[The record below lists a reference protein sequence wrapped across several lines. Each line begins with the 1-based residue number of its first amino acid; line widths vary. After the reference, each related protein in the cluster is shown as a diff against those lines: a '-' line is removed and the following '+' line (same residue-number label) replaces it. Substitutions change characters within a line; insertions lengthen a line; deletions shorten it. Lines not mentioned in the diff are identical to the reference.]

1 MVMKTVREYRKLRSV
16 VVNRF
21 NDDGSGCKAALLSGP
36 PGVGKTTTATI
47 VCKVRMHS
55 TCIIQ

>member
-1 MVMKTVREYRKLRSV
+1 MFIKTVRQYRQLRSV

-21 NDDGSGCKAALLSGP
+21 NDDGSGSKAALLSGP

-47 VCKVRMHS
+47 VCKVHMHS